1 MRQLRLLST
10 TAAILLLGLCAVS
23 AQGTR
28 TNDAT
33 GTPSAAQQNAPPET
47 TAPALKSDQSNAP
60 DKIGQTA
67 PTAPKSDKQL
77 TTDNGASTRAVAKGS
92 SDANSSVD
100 AKSARTAHSG
110 HRRHFAGRYE
120 GSRNGPLYASYGGHR
135 GYRGCRD
142 YGHSW
147 TLGLWC

>member
-10 TAAILLLGLCAVS
+10 TATILLLGLCAVS
-23 AQGTR
+23 AQGTK

-33 GTPSAAQQNAPPET
+33 GTPSAAQQSAPPET
-47 TAPALKSDQSNAP
+47 TAPALKSDQSTAP
-60 DKIGQTA
+60 DKIGKAA

-77 TTDNGASTRAVAKGS
+77 TTDNGASTRAVAKGK
-92 SDANSSVD
+92 SVD
-100 AKSARTAHSG
+100 AKSARTARGG

-135 GYRGCRD
+135 GYGGCRD
-142 YGHSW
+142 HGHSW

>member
-1 MRQLRLLST
+1 MRQLRLLSA

-28 TNDAT
+28 TNDTT
-33 GTPSAAQQNAPPET
+33 GTPSAAQQNAPPEI
-47 TAPALKSDQSNAP
+47 TAPALKSNQSNAP
-60 DKIGQTA
+60 DKIGQAA
-67 PTAPKSDKQL
+67 PTAPKSDKQS
-77 TTDNGASTRAVAKGS
+77 TTDNGASTRALAKGS

-110 HRRHFAGRYE
+110 HRHHFAGRYE
-120 GSRNGPLYASYGGHR
+120 GRRNGPLYASYGGHR

-142 YGHSW
+142 HGHSW

>member
-60 DKIGQTA
+60 DKIGQAA

-77 TTDNGASTRAVAKGS
+77 TTDNGAPTRAVAKGS

-100 AKSARTAHSG
+100 AKSARTAHNG
-110 HRRHFAGRYE
+110 HRRHIARRYE
-120 GSRNGPLYASYGGHR
+120 RSRNGPLYASYGAHR

-142 YGHSW
+142 HGHSW